1 MNNQILLD
9 RNKKK
14 SIQDLLGG
22 EKFSKIIR
30 IKKSSTQDAPD
41 VILVSKLSYV
51 YSKKWI
57 KIELKCEFKCE
68 ESDKTVRWP

>member
-1 MNNQILLD
+1 MNNQILQD

-30 IKKSSTQDAPD
+30 IKKSSTQDAPN
-41 VILVSKLSYV
+41 VI
-51 YSKKWI
+51 
-57 KIELKCEFKCE
+57 
-68 ESDKTVRWP
+68 